1 MNNKTEEQAYLIS
14 LDLYI
19 EDLKERIST
28 LRDRMAP
35 MVAGNYETKAYEIL
49 LSHMEQ
55 LCEDMKAFRIGA
67 LEIFSPSYSES

>member
-19 EDLKERIST
+19 EDLEERISI

-35 MVAGNYETKAYEIL
+35 MVAGNYETEAHEVL
-49 LSHMEQ
+49 LFHMEQ
-55 LCEDMKAFRIGA
+55 LCEDMKAFRVGA
-67 LEIFSPSYSES
+67 L